1 MVIDITHDDV
11 GLWLAE
17 TWNLPGIIKDI
28 IAYHHSPGMC
38 GGHKKETAIVHL
50 SDIIV
55 RGVGIFYSGDPFVP
69 MLDETGWNILS
80 LSESDLVDII
90 VEVMDI
96 IQADKTFSRYMYSG
110 KDGK

>member
-1 MVIDITHDDV
+1 
-11 GLWLAE
+11 
-17 TWNLPGIIKDI
+17 
-28 IAYHHSPGMC
+28 
-38 GGHKKETAIVHL
+38 
-50 SDIIV
+50 
-55 RGVGIFYSGDPFVP
+55 